1 MLIQSI
7 IVIVTILLLAVIIF
21 LFLKYKQ
28 TTSLLNAT
36 KERFKDVINVD
47 EEISKQQT
55 TLNTLAA
62 EYKSKENEYRA
73 KFLSLDGE
81 YTKSKLLFDELKK
94 ELALLEETSE
104 IHSFGLYSPHYSFVT
119 SSEYKDKL
127 ETIYEKQKA
136 IIQADKAVISEKEW
150 TVNGSKTEGRK
161 MTKHYSKLMLRA
173 FNGECDGSI
182 SKIKWNNI
190 NTMEE
195 RIKKS
200 YEMVNKLGTTHNI
213 SISSEYLNL
222 RLEELHLC
230 YELQEKLQKEK
241 EEQRR
246 IQEQIREEEKV
257 QKEIEEAQKQ
267 AQDEED
273 RYQKALTKAK
283 SEIDKAKGKEL
294 QNLREQLKELE
305 TKLKEAQELKQRA
318 MSRAQMTKSGHV
330 YIISNIGSFG
340 ENVYKIGMT
349 RRLEPFDRV
358 RELGDASVPFTFDV
372 HAMIYSD
379 NAPELESKVHQYFEN
394 KRVNMVNER
403 KEFFTVNIE
412 EIKRFA
418 DENNI
423 KVIFTELG
431 EARQYR
437 ESKAK
442 REALAQKKDDLVSEE
457 KYPNRLVDISSL
469 GL

>member
-1 MLIQSI
+1 MI
-7 IVIVTILLLAVIIF
+7 IATVLLAVLVV
-21 LFLKYKQ
+21 LFLKYRQ
-28 TTSLLNAT
+28 TTSLLNAL
-36 KERFKDVINVD
+36 KERFKDVISVND
-47 EEISKQQT
+47 EILKQQSI
-55 TLNTLAA
+55 LNTLIS
-62 EYKSKENEYRA
+62 EYKSKQNEYRI
-73 KFLSLDGE
+73 KFTSLDDE
-81 YTKSKLLFDELKK
+81 YVKSKVLFEELKN
-94 ELALLEETSE
+94 ELALLEESSE
-104 IHSFGLYSPHYSFVT
+104 IHSFGLYSLHYNFVT

-127 ETIYEKQKA
+127 ETVYGKQK
-136 IIQADKAVISEKEW
+136 ITIQNEQAVICHTEW
-150 TVNGSKTEGRK
+150 TVSGSKAEGKR

-182 SKIKWNNI
+182 SKIKWNNV

-200 YEMVNKLGTTHNI
+200 FEMVNKLGTTHNS
-213 SISSEYLNL
+213 SITIEYLNL
-222 RLEELHLC
+222 KLEELYLC

-246 IQEQIREEEKV
+246 IQDQIREEEKV
-257 QKEIEEAQKQ
+257 QREIEEAQKH
-267 AQDEED
+267 AETEEQ
-273 RYQKALTKAK
+273 RYQKALDKART
-283 SEIDKAKGKEL
+283 EIDKAKGKEL
-294 QNLREQLKELE
+294 QNLKEQLEELE
-305 TKLKEAQELKQRA
+305 KKLKEAQELKQRA
-318 MSRAQMTKSGHV
+318 MSRAQLTRSGHV

-349 RRLEPFDRV
+349 RRLEPFDRI

-379 NAPELESKVHQYFEN
+379 NAPELEGKVHQYFEN

-412 EIKRFA
+412 EIKHFA
-418 DENNI
+418 EENNI
-423 KVIFTELG
+423 KVIFTELA
-431 EARQYR
+431 EARQYY

-442 REALAQKKDDLVSEE
+442 REALVQKKDVVINEE
-457 KYPNRLVDISSL
+457 KYPTKLIDISSL

>member
-1 MLIQSI
+1 MHIQFI
-7 IVIVTILLLAVIIF
+7 LAAILLLALIIVLSF
-21 LFLKYKQ
+21 KYRQ
-28 TTSLLNAT
+28 TTLLLNAL
-36 KERFKDVINVD
+36 KERFKDVINVND
-47 EEISKQQT
+47 EILKQQNI
-55 TLNTLAA
+55 LNSLIA
-62 EYKSKENEYRA
+62 EYKAKQTEYRI
-73 KFLSLDGE
+73 KFLSLDDE
-81 YTKSKLLFDELKK
+81 YAKSKTFFEELKK
-94 ELALLEETSE
+94 ELALLEVSSE
-104 IHSFGLYSPHYSFVT
+104 IHSYGLYSPHYNFVT
-119 SSEYKDKL
+119 SSEYKAKL
-127 ETIYEKQKA
+127 ETVYEKQKVTLQDDQA
-136 IIQADKAVISEKEW
+136 IVCHTEWAVS
-150 TVNGSKTEGRK
+150 GSKAEGKK

-190 NTMEE
+190 NTMQE

-200 YEMVNKLGTTHNI
+200 FETVNKLGITHNI
-213 SISSEYLNL
+213 SITSEYLNL
-222 RLEELHLC
+222 KLEELYLC

-257 QKEIEEAQKQ
+257 QKEMEDAQKEAQN
-267 AQDEED
+267 EEE
-273 RYQKALTKAK
+273 RYQKALDKAR

-294 QNLREQLKELE
+294 QNLKEQLQELE
-305 TKLKEAQELKQRA
+305 KKLKEAQELKQRA

-349 RRLEPFDRV
+349 RRLEPFDRI

-403 KEFFTVNIE
+403 KEFFTVSIE
-412 EIKRFA
+412 EIKRFT
-418 DENNI
+418 EGNNI
-423 KVIFTELG
+423 KVIFTELP
-431 EARQYR
+431 EARQYY

-442 REALAQKKDDLVSEE
+442 HEALAQMKDDLVVEE
-457 KYPNRLVDISSL
+457 KYPNRLIDISSL